1 MRIFARIR
9 VNRIS
14 KAMQTTA
21 IRTVANS
28 LLKNKIIL
36 INRLN
41 SKNYIPYTDLHKNA

>member
-1 MRIFARIR
+1 
-9 VNRIS
+9 
-14 KAMQTTA
+14 MQTTA

-41 SKNYIPYTDLHKNA
+41 SKNYIPYTDLHKKCLNHSIMTALYLIF